1 MWARLARSAAAS
13 DRASREM
20 ALRYDQ
26 IADLIKIIDASACDE
41 LVLETP
47 ELKLVLRRHGAGAPT
62 TATSP
67 RSAPF
72 PPSAEI
78 GRVEPAMQLPPPP
91 PPREQSASANRV
103 EVRAPMVGTFYR
115 ASAPDTPPFVEVG
128 TVVAPG
134 QPLCVIE
141 VMKLFTTIFAE
152 AGGRITEIGANNAEL
167 VEYGRVLFVIED
179 AS

>member
-1 MWARLARSAAAS
+1 
-13 DRASREM
+13 M

-26 IADLIKIIDASACDE
+26 VADLIKIIDASACDE
-41 LVLETP
+41 LVLETS
-47 ELKLVLRRHGAGAPT
+47 ELKLVMRRHGAGAPT
-62 TATSP
+62 AATPP
-67 RSAPF
+67 RPASVPH
-72 PPSAEI
+72 PAEPE
-78 GRVEPAMQLPPPP
+78 RVEPAIRPPRPS
-91 PPREQSASANRV
+91 PPREQPTGANRA

-115 ASAPDTPPFVEVG
+115 ASSPDTPPFVEVG

-152 AGGRITEIGANNAEL
+152 TGGRIAEIGADNAEL
-167 VEYGRVLFVIED
+167 IEYGRVLFVIED